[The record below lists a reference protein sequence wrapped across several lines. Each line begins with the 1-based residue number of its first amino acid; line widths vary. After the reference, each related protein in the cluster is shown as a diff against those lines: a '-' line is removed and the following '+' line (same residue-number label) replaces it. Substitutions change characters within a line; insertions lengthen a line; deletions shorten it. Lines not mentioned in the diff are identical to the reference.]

1 MGICSGLS
9 CFLRVCVIPLGKD
22 KYECLHSGKIDIS
35 SFCYLLSVMFCNY
48 TLRGM
53 DLCIFVDVVT
63 EHKGSQATLQRQ
75 FLFCFYNIQE
85 VKDKRMKNI
94 FLYM

>member
-1 MGICSGLS
+1 
-9 CFLRVCVIPLGKD
+9 
-22 KYECLHSGKIDIS
+22 
-35 SFCYLLSVMFCNY
+35 MFCNY

-63 EHKGSQATLQRQ
+63 ERKDSQATLQRQ

>member
-1 MGICSGLS
+1 
-9 CFLRVCVIPLGKD
+9 
-22 KYECLHSGKIDIS
+22 
-35 SFCYLLSVMFCNY
+35 MFCNY